1 MERPENCSP
10 EIYVLLE
17 ACWADDPMKRP
28 SFKTLAA
35 KFESLLGKCAKYLDV
50 DIVDGAISNPMYLSN
65 VGKLLTDE
73 TLKFFYVTPW
83 YNYR

>member
-1 MERPENCSP
+1 MQRPENCSP
-10 EIYVLLE
+10 EIYILLE

-50 DIVDGAISNPMYLSN
+50 DIVDGAISNPLYLSN
-65 VGKLLTDE
+65 VGKSWTSNIIDS
-73 TLKFFYVTPW
+73 FANICYIH
-83 YNYR
+83 R